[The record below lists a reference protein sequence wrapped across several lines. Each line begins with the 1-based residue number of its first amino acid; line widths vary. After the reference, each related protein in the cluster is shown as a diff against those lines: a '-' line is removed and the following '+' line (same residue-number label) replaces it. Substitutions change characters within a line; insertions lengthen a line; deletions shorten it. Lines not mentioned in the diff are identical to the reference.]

1 MKAIVSDPDMV
12 AYCGLYCGACRAY
25 LKDRCP
31 GCHENEKAT
40 WCKVRSCCIENRFAS
55 CADCREFPAPNDCRK
70 FNNIV
75 AKLFAFL
82 FRSDRAACIAQL
94 RELGIQGHAD
104 DMAKQK
110 RQTIKRQ

>member
-1 MKAIVSDPDMV
+1 MKEIVSDPGLV

-31 GCHENEKAT
+31 GCHESEKAT
-40 WCKVRSCCIENRFAS
+40 WCKVRSCCIEHRFAS
-55 CADCREFPAPNDCRK
+55 CADCQEFPAPKDCRE

-75 AKLFAFL
+75 AKLFGFL
-82 FRSDRAACIAQL
+82 FRSDRPACIAQV

-104 DMAKQK
+104 DMARQK
-110 RQTIKRQ
+110 RQTVKRR